1 MNKKTLKDI
10 DVKGKRVLV
19 RVDFNVP
26 LDGETIT
33 DDTRIVGA
41 LETIKYLIDQESII
55 VLASHLGK
63 PKEAGDQAF
72 TLAPVAKRLSEL
84 IGQKVIF
91 IPSDKVVDDEVRKA
105 YREMKP
111 AQVMLLENTRYSK
124 GEEKND
130 EAFAKELSEFGEV
143 FVDDAFGTAH
153 RAHASNVG
161 VTAFTKDKVAGFL
174 VEKEMEF
181 LSSVIENPKRPFVAI
196 LGGAKVSD
204 KIKVIDA
211 LLEKVDRLLIGG
223 GMSYTFLKA
232 QGRTIGDSLLDE
244 EALQYAGDMLQKAKE
259 RGVELILPIDFAI
272 AKEFSNVEPEY
283 TKDADIPDGYMGL
296 DIGPM
301 SIGLFESM
309 LEDAKTVVWNG
320 PVGAFEMDHYAKG
333 TRAIAEYLA
342 GLDAITV
349 IGGGDSAAAVTE
361 FGLADSMSHISTGGG
376 ASLKL
381 LEGAKLPGLEAL
393 DDGGK
398 HA

>member
-63 PKEAGDQAF
+63 PKESGDQAF

-84 IGQKVIF
+84 IGQEVIF

-111 AQVMLLENTRYSK
+111 AEVMLLENTRYSK

-130 EAFAKELSEFGEV
+130 EDFAKELSEFGEV

-181 LSSVIENPKRPFVAI
+181 LSSVIENPERPFVAI

-259 RGVELILPIDFAI
+259 RGVELVLPIDFAI

>member
-10 DVKGKRVLV
+10 DVKGKRVLM

-84 IGQKVIF
+84 IGQEVIF

>member
-84 IGQKVIF
+84 IGQEVIF
-91 IPSDKVVDDEVRKA
+91 IPSGKVVDDEVRKA

>member
-63 PKEAGDQAF
+63 PKESGDQAF

-84 IGQKVIF
+84 IGQEVIF

>member
-63 PKEAGDQAF
+63 PKESGDQAF

-84 IGQKVIF
+84 IGQEVIF
-91 IPSDKVVDDEVRKA
+91 IPSGKVVDDEVRKA

>member
-84 IGQKVIF
+84 IGQEVIF
-91 IPSDKVVDDEVRKA
+91 IPSDNVVDDEVRKA

-259 RGVELILPIDFAI
+259 RGVELVLPIDFAI

>member
-63 PKEAGDQAF
+63 PKESGDQAF

-84 IGQKVIF
+84 IGQEVIF

-259 RGVELILPIDFAI
+259 RGVELVLPIDFAI

>member
-84 IGQKVIF
+84 IGQEVIF

-259 RGVELILPIDFAI
+259 RGVELVLPIDFAI

>member
-84 IGQKVIF
+84 IGQEVIF

-259 RGVELILPIDFAI
+259 RGVELVLPIDFAI

-333 TRAIAEYLA
+333 TRAIAKYLA